1 MTKKDEKK
9 KIDDTYLEWYGLTE
23 EDLERIKNETDE
35 IGDVSSEEMLLA
47 SEIAEMFYLRFGVE
61 LDLDKIILLIRENKL
76 LDKYL
81 DKNFYRNEEVYS

>member
-1 MTKKDEKK
+1 M
-9 KIDDTYLEWYGLTE
+9 EWYGLTE